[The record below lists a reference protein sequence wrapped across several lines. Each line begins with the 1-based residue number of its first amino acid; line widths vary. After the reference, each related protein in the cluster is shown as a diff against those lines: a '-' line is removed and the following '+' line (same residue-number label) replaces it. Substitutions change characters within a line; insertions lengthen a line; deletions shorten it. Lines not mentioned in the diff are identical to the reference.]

1 MNIGF
6 EPLWILS
13 GKIHLSNLYK
23 PSNLIG
29 VSMSDERHI
38 PGPPSELADT
48 LNHWRQLFQIEHK
61 HDFEALKVL
70 TSSEQPIFSFY
81 VDFADIDADDL
92 LSLRFNEYPEETVQ
106 QANEVLRSMSSEYTD
121 VRCVLRPLN
130 FPDQKIKNV
139 SELRMRNR
147 GELVSLVVKVNDV
160 GPRLGYLKRALYTCM
175 ACGHRVEIP
184 QRIARERKRP
194 SGPCKVCLEDAESA
208 LGEQIPYTLY
218 RRLDM
223 LMQLTAEGSFYQDI
237 QYLNVV
243 DVQGNSEQPIQI
255 IVDDEY
261 VDAHKP
267 GDIIRINGVVYID
280 PIPERNFIKDTRRV
294 LQVRALSIEQVS

>member
-1 MNIGF
+1 
-6 EPLWILS
+6 
-13 GKIHLSNLYK
+13 
-23 PSNLIG
+23 
-29 VSMSDERHI
+29 MSDERHI

-48 LNHWRQLFQIEHK
+48 LNHWRQLFQLEHK

-147 GELVSLVVKVNDV
+147 GELVSLIVKVNDV

-175 ACGHRVEIP
+175 ACGHRVEVP

-194 SGPCKVCLEDAESA
+194 NGPCKVCLEMRKVRWANKFHTRS
-208 LGEQIPYTLY
+208 T
-218 RRLDM
+218 
-223 LMQLTAEGSFYQDI
+223 
-237 QYLNVV
+237 
-243 DVQGNSEQPIQI
+243 
-255 IVDDEY
+255 
-261 VDAHKP
+261 
-267 GDIIRINGVVYID
+267 GVLIC
-280 PIPERNFIKDTRRV
+280 
-294 LQVRALSIEQVS
+294 

>member
-175 ACGHRVEIP
+175 ACGHRVEVP

>member
-1 MNIGF
+1 
-6 EPLWILS
+6 
-13 GKIHLSNLYK
+13 
-23 PSNLIG
+23 
-29 VSMSDERHI
+29 MSDERHI

-48 LNHWRQLFQIEHK
+48 LNHRRQQYQLEHK

-130 FPDQKIKNV
+130 FPNQKIKNV

-147 GELVSLVVKVNDV
+147 GELVSLIVKVNDV

-175 ACGHRVEIP
+175 ACGHRVEVP

-194 SGPCKVCLEDAESA
+194 NGPCKVCLEDAESA
-208 LGEQIPYTLY
+208 LGEQISYTLY

-243 DVQGNSEQPIQI
+243 DMESDSEQPIQI

-280 PIPERNFIKDTRRV
+280 PIPERNFVKDTRRI

>member
-1 MNIGF
+1 
-6 EPLWILS
+6 
-13 GKIHLSNLYK
+13 
-23 PSNLIG
+23 
-29 VSMSDERHI
+29 MSDEHHI

-48 LNHWRQLFQIEHK
+48 LNHWRQLFQLEHK
-61 HDFEALKVL
+61 HDFESLKVL

-92 LSLRFNEYPEETVQ
+92 LSLRFNEYPEVTVQ

-130 FPDQKIKNV
+130 FPDQKIKHV

-147 GELVSLVVKVNDV
+147 GELVSLIVKVNDI

-175 ACGHRVEIP
+175 ACGHRVEVP

-194 SGPCKVCLEDAESA
+194 NGPCKVCLDDAESS

-218 RRLDM
+218 RRLEM

-243 DVQGNSEQPIQI
+243 DVEGDGEQPIQI

-280 PIPERNFIKDTRRV
+280 PIPERNFVKDTRRI
-294 LQVRALSIEQVS
+294 LQIRALSIEQVS